1 MFCYPI
7 FAQILRIIIQ
17 NRLHLLLKV
26 LLHSK
31 FIAKSTYRITRSR
44 NLESVSDRSRKS
56 RFRMFFLSFCISES
70 RISLPTGLGVSDLLS
85 YRLVFRCRIFQS
97 SRIQLI
103 ELRKQIKTVSRN
115 THLRL
120 YLLDHLLMPSMR
132 ICSRFHQQ
140 ETCVTLDPE
149 WRGVLFLM

>member
-7 FAQILRIIIQ
+7 FANILRLIIQ

-56 RFRMFFLSFCISES
+56 RFRMFFFLHLAVSNFVADRSRSLGFVVLSFGFQESNFSEFKDTTYRTE
-70 RISLPTGLGVSDLLS
+70 RI
-85 YRLVFRCRIFQS
+85 
-97 SRIQLI
+97 
-103 ELRKQIKTVSRN
+103 N
-115 THLRL
+115 
-120 YLLDHLLMPSMR
+120 
-132 ICSRFHQQ
+132 
-140 ETCVTLDPE
+140 
-149 WRGVLFLM
+149 